1 MKFKIPLFSLKTD
14 EEIGVLDTRQSVLHP
29 ARRDTSVPNVAAVV
43 VRGSNGVNL
52 IERYNP
58 DPSDGTFFG
67 WMTAGASQGIART
80 FAIHNVGTAPLKL
93 GRIAL
98 EGTGAN
104 QFEVTA
110 FPDRV
115 IAPGESTAFT
125 LCYRARRS
133 GCAVALVLI
142 PSNDPTERPYLFL
155 VEGHAALSTV

>member
-1 MKFKIPLFSLKTD
+1 MKFRIPLLSLKSD
-14 EEIGVLDTRQSVLHP
+14 AEIGVLDTRQSLLRP
-29 ARRDTSVPNVAAVV
+29 ACRETPAPRVAAVV

-52 IERYNP
+52 VERYNP
-58 DPSDGTFFG
+58 DQNDGTFFG
-67 WMTAGASQGIART
+67 WMTAGTPLGISRT
-80 FAIHNVGTAPLKL
+80 FTIHNVGTAPLKL

-115 IAPGESTAFT
+115 VAPAGSTAFT
-125 LCYRARRS
+125 LCYRARRA

-142 PSNDPTERPYLFL
+142 PSNDTTERPYLFL
-155 VEGHAALSTV
+155 VEGHADTAGV